1 VLAKFRF
8 PGVARVTTPSVSI
21 QLAEA
26 EHLKAIPAIELA
38 AATLFAES
46 DLPQSL
52 RHKVTEMSHLRVAM
66 DDGRLWIA
74 LTGKEKPVGF
84 AMTELIDEVAYLD
97 ELDVLPEFGR
107 QGIGTRLLSNVVDW
121 ARAGRFP
128 CLQLMTFRHV
138 PWNAPFY
145 EKLGFEI
152 LDVSD
157 YGPQT
162 IDLIGKESRAGLD
175 VDKRVVMRLTF

>member
-1 VLAKFRF
+1 VLAKIRF
-8 PGVARVTTPSVSI
+8 PGIAQVTAQSVSI
-21 QLAEA
+21 RLAEP
-26 EHLKAIPAIELA
+26 EHLKAIPVIELA
-38 AATLFAES
+38 AATLFAEA

-52 RHKVTEMSHLRVAM
+52 RHKVSEMSHLRVAM
-66 DDGRLWIA
+66 DDARLWIA
-74 LTGKEKPVGF
+74 LTDNEKPVGF
-84 AMTELIDEVAYLD
+84 AITDVIDKVAHLD

-152 LDVSD
+152 LDASD

-162 IDLIGKESRAGLD
+162 ADLIRKESRAGLD
-175 VDKRVVMRLTF
+175 VNKRVVMRLTF

>member
-1 VLAKFRF
+1 MLAKFRF
-8 PGVARVTTPSVSI
+8 PGVARVTAQSVSI
-21 QLAEA
+21 RLAEA
-26 EHLKAIPAIELA
+26 DHLKAIPTIELA
-38 AATLFAES
+38 AATLFAEA

-52 RHKVTEMSHLRVAM
+52 RHKVTEMSHLRGAM

-74 LTGKEKPVGF
+74 LTDNEKPVGF
-84 AMTELIDEVAYLD
+84 AITVLIDEGAYLE

-121 ARAGRFP
+121 ARAGQFP

-152 LDVSD
+152 LDASD

-162 IDLIGKESRAGLD
+162 IDLMKEESRAGLD

>member
-1 VLAKFRF
+1 VLAKSRF
-8 PGVARVTTPSVSI
+8 PVVARVTTQPVSI
-21 QLAEA
+21 RLAEP
-26 EHLKAIPAIELA
+26 EHLKAIAAIELA
-38 AATLFAES
+38 AATRFAES

-52 RHKVTEMSHLRVAM
+52 RHKVTEMSYLRVTM
-66 DDGRLWIA
+66 DGERLWIA
-74 LTGKEKPVGF
+74 LTDKEKPVGF
-84 AMTELIDEVAYLD
+84 AITDVIDKTAHLD

-107 QGIGTRLLSNVVDW
+107 QGIGTRLLSTVVDW
-121 ARAGRFP
+121 ARAGQFP
-128 CLQLMTFRHV
+128 NLQLMTFRHV

-152 LDVSD
+152 LDASD

-162 IDLIGKESRAGLD
+162 ADLIRKESRAGLD